1 LPYFSVIK
9 LIGPDFHLGYAHQH
23 RLEVFLKKLSR
34 GVDGKSGYRTR
45 MEFWRRPR
53 DHGDL
58 THSCPRP
65 DAEKPMCD
73 KCAELDGR
81 IEHYR
86 RIAAAIS
93 DQLTI
98 SRIKELVAKLETQK
112 AELHPEQQ
120 K

>member
-1 LPYFSVIK
+1 
-9 LIGPDFHLGYAHQH
+9 
-23 RLEVFLKKLSR
+23 
-34 GVDGKSGYRTR
+34 
-45 MEFWRRPR
+45 
-53 DHGDL
+53 
-58 THSCPRP
+58 
-65 DAEKPMCD
+65 MCD

-86 RIAAAIS
+86 RIAASIS

-98 SRIKELVAKLETQK
+98 TRIKELVAKLETQK

>member
-1 LPYFSVIK
+1 
-9 LIGPDFHLGYAHQH
+9 
-23 RLEVFLKKLSR
+23 
-34 GVDGKSGYRTR
+34 
-45 MEFWRRPR
+45 MC
-53 DHGDL
+53 DL
-58 THSCPRP
+58 

-86 RIAAAIS
+86 RIAASIS